1 MKMINSKIARLPAL
15 FTTLAM
21 ILILFI
27 GSSCE
32 KQVPGPQ
39 GDPGTAGLSGNL
51 IQKST
56 NAINV
61 LGSTWTLSDKEWE
74 SWLVLTDLSEDVVK
88 KGEVKVY
95 KKVGSDW
102 MPLPYGKGYLFT
114 QYSFEAG
121 IVRLKLS
128 HIHGGVPDRPADEV
142 YRVVIFSPAN

>member
-1 MKMINSKIARLPAL
+1 MIMIDSKNIPLPFRFPVLIMIAMLL
-15 FTTLAM
+15 
-21 ILILFI
+21 I

-32 KQVPGPQ
+32 KQVAGPQ
-39 GDPGTAGLSGNL
+39 GDAGAAGLPGNL

-56 NAINV
+56 NALNI
-61 LGSTWTLSDKEWE
+61 LSSTWTLSDKEWE
-74 SWLVLTDLSEDVVK
+74 SWLVLTDVSEDVVK

-121 IVRLKLS
+121 IVRLKHS
-128 HIHGGVPDRPADEV
+128 HIHGGVPNRPADEV
-142 YRVVIFSPAN
+142 YRVVVFSPAN

>member
-1 MKMINSKIARLPAL
+1 M
-15 FTTLAM
+15 
-21 ILILFI
+21 
-27 GSSCE
+27 
-32 KQVPGPQ
+32 
-39 GDPGTAGLSGNL
+39 
-51 IQKST
+51 
-56 NAINV
+56 

>member
-1 MKMINSKIARLPAL
+1 MKMIYSKIVRLPFL
-15 FTTLAM
+15 FPTAIM
-21 ILILFI
+21 IIVLLTV
-27 GSSCE
+27 SSCK

-39 GDPGTAGLSGNL
+39 GDPGTPGLKGNL
-51 IQKST
+51 TQKST

-61 LGSTWTLSDKEWE
+61 LSSTWTLSNKEWE
-74 SWLVLTDLSEDVVK
+74 SWLVLLDLSEDVVK
-88 KGEVKVY
+88 RGEVKVY

-121 IVRLKLS
+121 IVRLKHS

-142 YRVVIFSPAN
+142 YRVVIFSPSN